1 MPWKTCHRRTALLDT
16 YRGCTD
22 AYTGAVKQLQGAIGA
37 DYDLI
42 HKRAELARRKMMA
55 SRENLALHLADHHC
69 SNLLR

>member
-1 MPWKTCHRRTALLDT
+1 
-16 YRGCTD
+16 
-22 AYTGAVKQLQGAIGA
+22 VKQLQGAIGA